1 MRYFGIFAS
10 IRYLLSCV
18 KLVKV
23 LNRSNWELEAQRMED
38 LVRSH
43 GRVVIGVN
51 ASSLFSNVEHVDS
64 APSFRGWY
72 GRLQGIR
79 MSSFALRHSFQVIK
93 GNNDSPSAAHP
104 HVDFRGKSMTR
115 LGSFLRLVRLQ
126 ANPEWVAYLVRLN
139 TSILRD

>member
-1 MRYFGIFAS
+1 MKWPPELRSKPRDEVLRKFCIDF
-10 IRYLLSCV
+10 RLLSCV

-23 LNRSNWELEAQRMED
+23 LNHSNWELEAQRMED

-51 ASSLFSNVEHVDS
+51 ASSLFSDIGHVDS

-79 MSSFALRHSFQVIK
+79 ISSFGLKHSFQVI
-93 GNNDSPSAAHP
+93 NYSPSVAHP
-104 HVDFRGKSMTR
+104 HVDFRRKSIAR
-115 LGSFLRLVRLQ
+115 LGS
-126 ANPEWVAYLVRLN
+126 
-139 TSILRD
+139 S